1 MTFILHYKTVSKI
14 KALHKVQYG
23 YVLSDLE
30 TRDYV

>member
-23 YVLSDLE
+23 YVLSNLE
-30 TRDYV
+30 TSDYV